1 MDLTSAKEI
10 SSINPKLIKIP
21 SGSNLN
27 FPMLKYLL
35 DNYSG
40 EIHMSFGMTT
50 KNEEKEIVELFKSKN
65 RAKNTKY

>member
-1 MDLTSAKEI
+1 
-10 SSINPKLIKIP
+10 
-21 SGSNLN
+21 
-27 FPMLKYLL
+27 MLKYLL